1 MYSYENYYKVKN
13 EIEKRR
19 LTAIDEA
26 KERAEQLRAASDEVR
41 KIDEELSGTGLL
53 IFKTACQGGDI
64 SSIKKRNEKLKSRR
78 RAAIKKLG
86 YPEDY
91 DEVKYTCQKC
101 SDTGYIGGTKMCSC
115 LREELIRA
123 TIQSSGIGDLIETQS
138 FDNFDLEWYKDDPKV
153 YQRMKSNLAQ
163 AKSYATGFSKNKGT
177 NLLLVGTTGTG
188 KTHVSTAIAREVI
201 HQGYDVIYD
210 SIHNIISDFE
220 ADHFRSPYSK
230 AETKSDKYLECDLL
244 IIDDLGTE
252 FSTQFTISCIYN
264 LINTRMNRG
273 IATIISTNLDPG
285 ELSSKYEGRIY
296 SRLVGKNSTVLKFEG
311 RDKRIFK

>member
-1 MYSYENYYKVKN
+1 MYTRENFALAKE

-19 LTAIDEA
+19 LAAIAEA
-26 KERAEQLRAASDEVR
+26 DARNLELRARSPRIAEIDAELTKTGLTLFKIACSGGDLAPLRERNEALMKERREVL
-41 KIDEELSGTGLL
+41 ISLGL
-53 IFKTACQGGDI
+53 
-64 SSIKKRNEKLKSRR
+64 
-78 RAAIKKLG
+78 
-86 YPEDY
+86 PEDY
-91 DEVKYTCQKC
+91 TEVHYSCPKC
-101 SDTGYIGGTKMCSC
+101 RDAGFVGTKMCSC
-115 LREELIRA
+115 LREIFFSKNLA
-123 TIQSSGIGDLIETQS
+123 SSGMGRLVDKQS